1 MAKQL
6 VPLSDRSSAFFL
18 LASALLIG
26 TFVPIAD
33 IIIMLDESAVAIKKV
48 YAQTDDLWYVG
59 EGVKQGMWVKYRIE
73 ELDTNNGRPYEMTIH
88 FREQQQDGEWIAPVY
103 VVFQGKVLQGTLRL
117 GNNLAALGGSDIPEA
132 MEPFI
137 DGYRG
142 SIQWL
147 ESFTQQSSPLSLRQP
162 SWGKIAAIGG
172 EEVRPLGEEQVTVAG
187 GTFDATVI
195 GWHRGQVDNRIWIV
209 NEFPYPVRA
218 ETYADITTG
227 QPPILFRFELLDTGT
242 GQPPVPEGEAFVP
255 TPPLS
260 QTTGRGTYIVKL
272 DWSPEAIEPGQQVT
286 FEVTFEDNTGFPL
299 NRVNYDLIVQ
309 NANGSTIEEFTVQNT
324 DATGTGT
331 HQIIFENAGSISV
344 AVVINT
350 VEGRQP
356 GGGQFIERADFNVVA
371 VPEFPMGGITTTTII
386 SATAIGLVVIVLRLK
401 ANRNAQG
408 YPVM

>member
-1 MAKQL
+1 M
-6 VPLSDRSSAFFL
+6 
-18 LASALLIG
+18 
-26 TFVPIAD
+26 
-33 IIIMLDESAVAIKKV
+33 
-48 YAQTDDLWYVG
+48 
-59 EGVKQGMWVKYRIE
+59 
-73 ELDTNNGRPYEMTIH
+73 
-88 FREQQQDGEWIAPVY
+88 
-103 VVFQGKVLQGTLRL
+103 
-117 GNNLAALGGSDIPEA
+117 
-132 MEPFI
+132 
-137 DGYRG
+137 
-142 SIQWL
+142 
-147 ESFTQQSSPLSLRQP
+147 
-162 SWGKIAAIGG
+162 
-172 EEVRPLGEEQVTVAG
+172 
-187 GTFDATVI
+187 
-195 GWHRGQVDNRIWIV
+195 
-209 NEFPYPVRA
+209 
-218 ETYADITTG
+218 
-227 QPPILFRFELLDTGT
+227 FRFELLDTGT